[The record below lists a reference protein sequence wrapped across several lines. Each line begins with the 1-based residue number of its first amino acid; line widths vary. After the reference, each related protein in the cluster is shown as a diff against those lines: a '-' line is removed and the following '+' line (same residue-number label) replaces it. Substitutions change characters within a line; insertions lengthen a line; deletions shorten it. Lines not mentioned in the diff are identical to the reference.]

1 MSAKKVKT
9 KTPST
14 RKFTKRIQLP
24 SDPKDFMTEAN
35 LPDELNGLPDN
46 YTIDCESGGELYTNA
61 IMGLVE
67 RFKLSKM
74 SGDPQ
79 ILAQNSIHQIITFIS
94 QLIPENALGQPCDV
108 PQMAAIFGAAVGMG
122 AAAAYDQGKV
132 TLEEI
137 EAQAD
142 CFYVA
147 MREALP
153 RGILLVRQ
161 VDKQIKAKKI
171 LH

>member
-1 MSAKKVKT
+1 
-9 KTPST
+9 
-14 RKFTKRIQLP
+14 
-24 SDPKDFMTEAN
+24 
-35 LPDELNGLPDN
+35 
-46 YTIDCESGGELYTNA
+46 
-61 IMGLVE
+61 
-67 RFKLSKM
+67 
-74 SGDPQ
+74 
-79 ILAQNSIHQIITFIS
+79 
-94 QLIPENALGQPCDV
+94 
-108 PQMAAIFGAAVGMG
+108 MAAIFGAAVGMG